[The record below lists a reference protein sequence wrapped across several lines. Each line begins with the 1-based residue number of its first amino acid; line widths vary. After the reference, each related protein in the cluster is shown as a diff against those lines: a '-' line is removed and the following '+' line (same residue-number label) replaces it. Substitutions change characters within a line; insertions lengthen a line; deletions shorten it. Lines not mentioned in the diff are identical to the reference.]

1 MKEEEI
7 ELSLVVVD
15 VKGYSRGYKLKIE
28 FEIEVIEDE
37 VVSTFAGVNM
47 AEVDAR
53 LEQETIVEE
62 VVEEVKEEELDP
74 DLIA

>member
-7 ELSLVVVD
+7 EIPLAVVD
-15 VKGYSRGYKLKIE
+15 AKGYSRGYKLKIE
-28 FEIEVIEDE
+28 FEIEVIEPE

-53 LEQETIVEE
+53 LEQEAIVEE
-62 VVEEVKEEELDP
+62 LVEEEEEEELDP